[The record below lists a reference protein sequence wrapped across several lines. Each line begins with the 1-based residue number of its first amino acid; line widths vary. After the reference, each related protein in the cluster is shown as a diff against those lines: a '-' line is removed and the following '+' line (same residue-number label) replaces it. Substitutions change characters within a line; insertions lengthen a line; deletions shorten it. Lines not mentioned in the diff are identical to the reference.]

1 MGLYLLVFLIL
12 YDALYEA
19 KVECKSFS
27 YNHGFL
33 HIVLFG
39 FFSCLSLLFVLYVTF
54 LATTLDQA
62 RHLYSKTCR
71 HPS

>member
-1 MGLYLLVFLIL
+1 MGLSLLVFLIYMML
-12 YDALYEA
+12 LYEA

-39 FFSCLSLLFVLYVTF
+39 FF
-54 LATTLDQA
+54 LASRCYLCYIK
-62 RHLYSKTCR
+62 HS
-71 HPS
+71 